1 MIFIEIEPKR
11 YVLGYKSSKVI
22 KITWYIFYI
31 FCEVVVPKGNKV
43 IRTKLIKYLYQVIF
57 VLLSVT
63 KTNLLT

>member
-1 MIFIEIEPKR
+1 MFGLLVQQSNKNNL
-11 YVLGYKSSKVI
+11 VH
-22 KITWYIFYI
+22 FYI